1 MITVKSELELGYMRQ
16 AGAILRDVLNLIRDH
31 AKPGVTTKRLDSLAH
46 DYIKRQHAVPS
57 FLGYGGFPGT
67 LCTSID
73 QEVVHGIPDRR
84 VLEEGMLLK
93 IDAGVGI
100 HGFHTD
106 AARTFAIG
114 KVSPEKEKLMRVCEE
129 CFFEGLKVLKDG
141 VRLGDLGYAIQSHA
155 EKNGFSVVR
164 ELVGHGIGTTVH
176 EDPNVPNYGIP
187 GRGLRVKK
195 NMTLAIEP
203 MINLGKR
210 HIYTAE
216 DDWTVVT
223 EDGLPSA
230 HYENTV
236 IIGMDGAEPITL

>member
-16 AGAILRDVLNLIRDH
+16 AGAILRDVLDLVRDH
-31 AKPGVTTKRLDSLAH
+31 AKPGVTTKRLDSLAYE
-46 DYIKRQHAVPS
+46 YIKRQHAVPS

-73 QEVVHGIPDRR
+73 QEVVHGIPGRQ

-93 IDAGVGI
+93 IDVGVGI

-106 AARTFAIG
+106 AARTFPIG
-114 KVSPEKEKLMRVCEE
+114 RVSPEKEKLIRVCEE

-141 VRLGDLGYAIQSHA
+141 VRLGDLGYAIQRHA
-155 EKNGFSVVR
+155 EANGFSVVR

-176 EDPNVPNYGIP
+176 EDPNVPNYGVP
-187 GRGLRVKK
+187 GRGLRVRQ

-236 IIGMDGAEPITL
+236 IIGIEGAEPITL